1 MSGPA
6 LANTRN
12 LPARDGGIYTSNQS
26 ATTARNLPA
35 RDGGIYTSN
44 QSAHNVCD
52 SQMSPGKPV
61 GRGDG
66 RTAVEQLDGELSQG
80 LVLHVVATKVLG
92 LGLGIRDKGVWG
104 RILTRISG
112 IVRRVSM
119 VGDRAS
125 RVEG

>member
-12 LPARDGGIYTSNQS
+12 LPARDGGIY
-26 ATTARNLPA
+26 A
-35 RDGGIYTSN
+35 SN

-66 RTAVEQLDGELSQG
+66 RTAVEQLDGELCQG
-80 LVLHVVATKVLG
+80 LVLHVVAKALG
-92 LGLGIRDKGVWG
+92 LGLGIRDKG
-104 RILTRISG
+104 LE
-112 IVRRVSM
+112 RV
-119 VGDRAS
+119 
-125 RVEG
+125 